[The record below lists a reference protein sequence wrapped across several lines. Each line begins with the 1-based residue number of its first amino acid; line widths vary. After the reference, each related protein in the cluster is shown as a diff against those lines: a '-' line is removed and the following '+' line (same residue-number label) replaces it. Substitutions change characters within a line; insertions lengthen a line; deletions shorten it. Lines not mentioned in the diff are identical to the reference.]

1 MSKRP
6 GICDFNI
13 VDSTSHTLQCGLC
26 IQVGSLTMTSQ
37 ISSSPSVLLPSLSV
51 ISCRPLVGGPAIARQ
66 LNHSTKTQISDLE
79 NVSFWYICRIQ
90 QSSSLVG
97 DAGHVHGNCHTPKGG
112 ASTDHIGLESLLE
125 FTSKRL
131 HGSGWYSLCK
141 PRKGAMSWTWNE
153 EAVR

>member
-1 MSKRP
+1 
-6 GICDFNI
+6 
-13 VDSTSHTLQCGLC
+13 
-26 IQVGSLTMTSQ
+26 MTSQ

-51 ISCRPLVGGPAIARQ
+51 ISCRPLFGGPAIARQ

-125 FTSKRL
+125 FTSKTSQRGRMVQL
-131 HGSGWYSLCK
+131 MQTSERRDIVDLERGGGQIMARRDLGGQPGLTCVK
-141 PRKGAMSWTWNE
+141 CELNT
-153 EAVR
+153 